1 MCFQKKLS
9 TQRTIVFQVPVEQW
23 NIKVITPQFIEEFH
37 KRGAVIMVWTIN
49 DEKEMHRLYDM
60 GVDTIM
66 SDNASLL
73 RQVALTK
80 NLL

>member
-1 MCFQKKLS
+1 
-9 TQRTIVFQVPVEQW
+9 
-23 NIKVITPQFIEEFH
+23 
-37 KRGAVIMVWTIN
+37 MVWTIN
-49 DEKEMHRLYDM
+49 EEKEMHRLYDM

-73 RQVALTK
+73 RDVALSK